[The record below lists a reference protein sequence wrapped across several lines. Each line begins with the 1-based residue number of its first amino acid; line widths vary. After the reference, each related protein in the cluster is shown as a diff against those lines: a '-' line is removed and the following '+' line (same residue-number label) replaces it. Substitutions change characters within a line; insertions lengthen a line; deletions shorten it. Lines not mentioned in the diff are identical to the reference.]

1 MLAALTT
8 FVGYFVVD
16 GEKIPVTEIG
26 EKTFYKNTVL
36 KSATVSP
43 SVKSIG
49 ERAFYD
55 CSRLTS
61 INIPDSVRI
70 IEDMAFYECERL
82 CHFYVSSTSRLERI
96 GGGAFYG
103 CDIASVEFPS
113 SLKEIGASAFNGCGL
128 YRVEIPKS
136 VLYIGRSAL
145 RSTASS
151 TIYCEANSKPA
162 GWDEGWTDATN
173 SVVWGYKQGE

>member
-1 MLAALTT
+1 MEE
-8 FVGYFVVD
+8 VGYHVKECYINANAKFIYDRVFFFSSDELETVVFES
-16 GEKIPVTEIG
+16 GSKCEV
-26 EKTFYKNTVL
+26 
-36 KSATVSP
+36 
-43 SVKSIG
+43 IG

-82 CHFYVSSTSRLERI
+82 RHFYVSSTSRLERI